1 MPYLSASGFKCSR
14 AQASQNQPL
23 VAPDFSR
30 PPPKIRGAASLD
42 HDPWLWGWLVEI
54 SNDWAGQIS
63 GVGQQANQFRGGC
76 TQPWVLV
83 TDGVR
88 NGDIPPKSA
97 AWFPKVLIMDH
108 HSGGQS
114 GGGLCVPDG
123 SRLLLYLHHPTEPLR
138 GKYFVISSQKE
149 REGKGQDRTRNISNP
164 RYTLQTLA
172 MRQNHVEIRT
182 V

>member
-1 MPYLSASGFKCSR
+1 MLLLQEVPRRVPYLSASGFKCSR

-108 HSGGQS
+108 HSGGGQS
-114 GGGLCVPDG
+114 GGGWCVPDG
-123 SRLLLYLHHPTEPLR
+123 WITPPPLSAHTYIHYLTLYTTQQNPSTR
-138 GKYFVISSQKE
+138 SSWRSKE
-149 REGKGQDRTRNISNP
+149 RKGKGQDRTRKI
-164 RYTLQTLA
+164 
-172 MRQNHVEIRT
+172 
-182 V
+182 